1 MSKVSLF
8 KEFVSNNPEFIDS
21 VNSGKTTWQKLY
33 ELYDL
38 YGENDKVWDSYRK
51 INVNKTDNSSSVK
64 NIISN
69 LKNIN
74 LDSLEENIDSLRKA
88 VGFLEEL
95 ALTTKKEDNKENI
108 NKNKK
113 HQVIERFYDD

>member
-1 MSKVSLF
+1 MSKVTLF
-8 KEFVSNNPEFIDS
+8 KEFVSNNPEFIES
-21 VNSGKTTWQKLY
+21 VQSGKTTWQKLY

-38 YGENDKVWDSYRK
+38 YGENDKVWDTYRK
-51 INVNKTDNSSSVK
+51 ETHKNDNASSVK

-74 LDSLEENIDSLRKA
+74 LDSLEENIHGLRKA

-95 ALTTKKEDNKENI
+95 ALTTKKEDKPKI
-108 NKNKK
+108 KNKGSK
-113 HQVIERFYDD
+113 EVIERFFDD